1 MSKKPVYINL
11 LKIQLPLSA
20 LLSISHRVSG
30 IMIFFMVLPVFA
42 YILNILLD
50 SPASFISYMDAY
62 NSSIFLRTFVLFN
75 ILIFEYHVIAG
86 IRHMLMDF
94 HIISETLSA
103 SNTSAKIALIVFI
116 INALLTILVLTW
128 NWVNQFGTCKD
139 ILQFISFYFL
149 DIWV

>member
-11 LKIQLPLSA
+11 FKIQLPLSA

-50 SPASFISYMDAY
+50 SPASFISYIDAY

-94 HIISETLSA
+94 HLISETLSA
-103 SNTSAKIALIVFI
+103 SNTSAKIALIIFI
-116 INALLTILVLTW
+116 INALLTILVLT
-128 NWVNQFGTCKD
+128 
-139 ILQFISFYFL
+139 
-149 DIWV
+149 

>member
-11 LKIQLPLSA
+11 FKIQLPLSA

-42 YILNILLD
+42 YILNMLLD

-94 HIISETLSA
+94 HLISETLSA

-116 INALLTILVLTW
+116 INALLTILVLT
-128 NWVNQFGTCKD
+128 
-139 ILQFISFYFL
+139 
-149 DIWV
+149 

>member
-1 MSKKPVYINL
+1 MSIKPVYINL
-11 LKIQLPLSA
+11 FKIQLPLSA
-20 LLSISHRVSG
+20 LLSISHRISG

-94 HIISETLSA
+94 HLISETLSA
-103 SNTSAKIALIVFI
+103 SNTSAKTALIIFI
-116 INALLTILVLTW
+116 INALLTILVLT
-128 NWVNQFGTCKD
+128 
-139 ILQFISFYFL
+139 
-149 DIWV
+149 